1 MIIVFFFL
9 TFKQIMQKSSVLF
22 LGLTTAFLVYAAEC
36 IIIIIIIK
44 TCKIVDPIEVRF
56 TK

>member
-1 MIIVFFFL
+1 
-9 TFKQIMQKSSVLF
+9 MQKSSVLF

-44 TCKIVDPIEVRF
+44 TCKMVDPIEVRF